1 MTRASLPSLSRMAP
15 GGREG
20 SAALTVDSPL
30 KRRWWSGGRSLSL
43 DGDRRFAEIRALAA
57 KVQAVRRAEPEP
69 EPGA

>member
-1 MTRASLPSLSRMAP
+1 MAP
-15 GGREG
+15 GGTGGLGGAHGGLTPEE
-20 SAALTVDSPL
+20 AALVE
-30 KRRWWSGGRSLSL
+30 RGAELSL